1 MVEQLHCPHCG
12 QRLVNVCPHCGIPKP
27 ETDHP
32 SAPWPRD
39 ISTWSFKQIALL
51 WIVGLAGTYFVYSMD
66 PQNIGV
72 ALVPYLM
79 VLFGVPYALISL
91 TRKWRSTRR

>member
-1 MVEQLHCPHCG
+1 
-12 QRLVNVCPHCGIPKP
+12 VNVCPHCGIPRLDADQRP
-27 ETDHP
+27 A
-32 SAPWPRD
+32 SWPRD

-51 WIVGLAGTYFVYSMD
+51 WIVGLAATYFVFSID

-79 VLFGVPYALISL
+79 ILFGVPYALITL
-91 TRKWRSTRR
+91 TMRWRSGRR